1 MSTEIIKVPD
11 IGGDSDVE
19 VIEVCVAV
27 GDRVEAEDSLIVLES
42 DKASMDVPSPQS
54 GVVKAIKLNVG
65 DKVSE
70 GHDII
75 ELEIEGAA
83 ETSAAEAPAEA
94 APAVEPAPAP
104 QAPAASAPQVA
115 AAPSV
120 ETINVPDIG
129 DDGEVEVIEIS
140 VAVGDEI
147 AEEDSLIVL
156 ESDKASME
164 VPSPVAGKVVEILVE
179 TGAKVSEGTPVLRVE
194 TAGGAVVEAP
204 ASAPKTAPVQAESPA
219 PVAAPAAGPVRK
231 EIHVPDLSG
240 NSDVP
245 VIEVSASVG
254 DDLQE
259 EDALFVLETDKA
271 TMEVPAPFAGKLV
284 EFFVTEGQNVNQ
296 GDLVAVME
304 VMEAAPAQA
313 AAPVT
318 ASAPAQS
325 APSAASAAPAQTP
338 TAASTPV
345 AAATADSGRKTGKV
359 HAGPAV
365 RMIAREFGIDLLDVT
380 PTGPRGRILKEDVQ
394 AYVKQVMQ
402 QSKAAPKASAAAANG
417 GAGIPPIPAVD
428 FSQFGEI
435 EEKPMGRLLKA
446 GAMNLHRS
454 WLNVPHVTQFDEA
467 DITELEKFRKSM
479 KSEAEKRGS
488 RLTPLPFLLK
498 ACAYAMQKYPQ
509 FNVSLH
515 PDGDKLIHKKY
526 INIGFAVD
534 TPDGL
539 LVPVVRDVDQMTL
552 WELADATADLAARA
566 QKKQLKADD
575 MKGGCFTISSLG
587 SIGGTAFTPIVNAP
601 EVAILGVS
609 KASIKPVWNGSD
621 FVPRQMLPLSLSYD
635 HRAINGA
642 DAARFTAF
650 IAAVL
655 ADIRQM
661 LM

>member
-11 IGGDSDVE
+11 IGSDSDVE
-19 VIEVCVAV
+19 VIEICVAV
-27 GDRVEAEDSLIVLES
+27 GDQVNAEDSLIVLES
-42 DKASMDVPSPQS
+42 DKASMDVPSPVA

-65 DKVSE
+65 DQVNQ
-70 GHDII
+70 GHDIL

-83 ETSAAEAPAEA
+83 AETPVA
-94 APAVEPAPAP
+94 APAPAAEPAPVAETAPAPAP
-104 QAPAASAPQVA
+104 VA
-115 AAPSV
+115 AAPAIETV
-120 ETINVPDIG
+120 EVPDIG
-129 DDGEVEVIEIS
+129 DSGEVEVIEIS
-140 VAVGDEI
+140 VSVGDEI
-147 AEEDSLIVL
+147 AEEDSVLVL

-164 VPSPVAGKVVEILVE
+164 VPSPVAGKVLEVLVN
-179 TGAKVSEGTPVLRVE
+179 TGDKVAQGHPILRVE
-194 TAGGAVVEAP
+194 TAGGAVVSAPVEAP
-204 ASAPKTAPVQAESPA
+204 APAPVMEAAPA
-219 PVAAPAAGPVRK
+219 PVAAPAPAAGPVRK
-231 EIHVPDLSG
+231 EIFVPDLSG
-240 NSDVP
+240 NNDVP
-245 VIEVSASVG
+245 VIEVSVAVG
-254 DDLQE
+254 DELE
-259 EDALFVLETDKA
+259 AEDGLLVLETDKA
-271 TMEVPAPFAGKLV
+271 TMEVPAPHKGKLV
-284 EFFVTEGQNVNQ
+284 EFNISEGQTVNQ
-296 GDLVAVME
+296 GDLIGAME
-304 VMEAAPAQA
+304 VMEAAPAQPAASATATAPAPA
-313 AAPVT
+313 AAQQAAPASAPATT
-318 ASAPAQS
+318 ASAPA
-325 APSAASAAPAQTP
+325 APSAQ
-338 TAASTPV
+338 
-345 AAATADSGRKTGKV
+345 SGRKTGKV

-365 RMIAREFGIDLLDVT
+365 RMTAREFGIDLLDVT

-402 QSKAAPKASAAAANG
+402 QVKSAPQKAATPAATG

-435 EEKPMGRLLKA
+435 EEKPMGRLLKV

-479 KSEAEKRGS
+479 KAEAEKRGS
-488 RLTPLPFLLK
+488 KLTPLPFILK

-515 PDGDKLIHKKY
+515 PDGDKLIQKKY
-526 INIGFAVD
+526 IHIGFAVD

-539 LVPVVRDVDQMTL
+539 LVPVVRDVDQKSL
-552 WELADATADLAARA
+552 WELADATADLASRA
-566 QKKQLKADD
+566 QKKKLTADD

-609 KASIKPVWNGSD
+609 KASMKPVWNGSD

-655 ADIRQM
+655 ADIRQL